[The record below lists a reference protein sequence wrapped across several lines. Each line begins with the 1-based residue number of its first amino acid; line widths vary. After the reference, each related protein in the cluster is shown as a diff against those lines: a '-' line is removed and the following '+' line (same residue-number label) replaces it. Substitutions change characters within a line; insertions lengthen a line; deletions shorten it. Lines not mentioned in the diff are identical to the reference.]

1 MASELIDTIRSLV
14 ALMREETEILRGGG
28 RTAAVE
34 EIAAAK
40 LRLTASLET
49 QIAQAERERPDWRS
63 RLADEDQAALREATD
78 ALRQVAADNA
88 EVLERQISLSREILD
103 AIAAEAK
110 RLSGSRSQTYCA
122 RGEVFRVDAPT
133 PISVN
138 TSL

>member
-1 MASELIDTIRSLV
+1 MASELIDTIHSLV
-14 ALMREETEILRGGG
+14 ALMREETETLRGGG
-28 RTAAVE
+28 SAATIE

-63 RLADEDQAALREATD
+63 RLAEEDQTALREATD

>member
-1 MASELIDTIRSLV
+1 MANELIDTIHSLV
-14 ALMREETEILRGGG
+14 TLMREETDTLRSGGS
-28 RTAAVE
+28 AAQVE

-40 LRLTASLET
+40 LRLTASLEA

-63 RLADEDQAALREATD
+63 RLGELDQAALRDATD
-78 ALRQVAADNA
+78 ALRRVAAENA
-88 EVLERQISLSREILD
+88 EVLKRQITLSREILD

-110 RLSGSRSQTYCA
+110 RLSGTRSQTYCA
-122 RGEVFRVDAPT
+122 RGEVFRVDAST